1 MKFVRGTY
9 AISGK
14 IANKVRKVL
23 NTAEFSILKASL
35 LWKVRPSKTFEII
48 LLCGYDPRGLAWQ
61 GWGGGGGVIV
71 STRKNIDHRGTE
83 EGRFKV
89 I

>member
-14 IANKVRKVL
+14 LANKVKTVL
-23 NTAEFSILKASL
+23 NTWADFSILKASL

-61 GWGGGGGVIV
+61 GWQGGGVIV